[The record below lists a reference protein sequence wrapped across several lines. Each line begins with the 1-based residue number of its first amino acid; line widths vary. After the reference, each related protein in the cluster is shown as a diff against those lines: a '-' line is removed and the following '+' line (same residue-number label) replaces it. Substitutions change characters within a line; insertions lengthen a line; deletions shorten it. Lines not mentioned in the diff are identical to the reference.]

1 VTDQANITLSTRSPL
16 VPPRIASAIEAG
28 KMAAQRHHPEPAAQI
43 ASASS
48 EPAGPP
54 AIEFLDN
61 RVELHLDKD
70 SGLVVGRVFDRRT
83 NEEVRQIPAET
94 MVRLVAALKKE
105 LGPLVD
111 IKA

>member
-1 VTDQANITLSTRSPL
+1 
-16 VPPRIASAIEAG
+16 
-28 KMAAQRHHPEPAAQI
+28 MAAHHRQSATADVAAKAAAAETHEP
-43 ASASS
+43 
-48 EPAGPP
+48 PTPT
-54 AIEFLDN
+54 IELHDS

-83 NEEVRQIPAET
+83 NEEIRQIPAET